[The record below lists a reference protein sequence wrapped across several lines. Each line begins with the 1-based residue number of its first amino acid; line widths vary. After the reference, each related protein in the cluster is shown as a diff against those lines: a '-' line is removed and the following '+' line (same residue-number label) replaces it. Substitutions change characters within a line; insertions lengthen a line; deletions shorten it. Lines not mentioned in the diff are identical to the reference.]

1 MGRQLILC
9 CDGTNNNLSG
19 RVEDTHVLRLVELL
33 AQDEDAERLVFYDP
47 GADHAATLPAATAW
61 QRGRQWRSRLAGLA
75 FGKGLFENVLGAYG
89 FLMKH
94 YQPGDQ
100 IFMFGFSRGGFTA
113 RSVAG
118 MVSQFGLLDAHQ
130 ESLRATL
137 TQLYFADRQRS
148 QFRQI
153 ARQAQELFVAPE
165 RRRVAVQFV
174 GCWDTV
180 DSIGLWPF
188 ALRFA
193 ERPVA
198 AGKAVLHVRQA
209 LALDEHR
216 ALFAPRLYL
225 DPNGP
230 LRVRDDQ
237 IGSIEQRWFCGAHA
251 DVGGGYSHAE
261 AATADPALAWMLSQ
275 AAQCGLRL
283 RVQGETLHDETRA
296 LALVRTGPRSVI
308 QLHCELAHSPLWAL
322 TGQSVRQV
330 EAGAE
335 HPSVAAHAATRWP
348 RHTAWRHAPPPQSFW
363 VGLALMLMLD
373 LWMGQLLSGQGI
385 EVFRQPSAWSQ
396 LLKASSDFALSQLTF
411 NRIGAPHVS
420 VEAQHIALGVDL
432 LFIGAYTMVLAPLCA
447 RGFARLAG
455 WRRAGSPRKRWLNAL
470 GRALPLLVLAD
481 LVENL
486 SHAIALT
493 LEDGSVSW
501 LAPWLRGLTA
511 IASVAKFVG
520 LGGCLALTLRAWI

>member
-1 MGRQLILC
+1 MARQLVLC

-19 RVEDTHVLRLVELL
+19 RAEDTHVLRLVELL
-33 AQDEDAERLVFYDP
+33 ALDPDAERLVFYDP
-47 GADHAATLPAATAW
+47 GADHAATLPASTAW

-75 FGKGLFENVLGAYG
+75 FGKGLFENVLATYG
-89 FLMKH
+89 FLMRH
-94 YQPGDQ
+94 WRPGDQ
-100 IFMFGFSRGGFTA
+100 IFLFGFSRGGFTA

-130 ESLRATL
+130 DSLRATL
-137 TQLYFADRQRS
+137 TQLYFADRQRT

-153 ARQAQELFVAPE
+153 VRQAQELFVAPE
-165 RRRVAVQFV
+165 RRRVDVQFV

-216 ALFAPRLYL
+216 ALFAPRLYQ

-230 LRVRDDQ
+230 LRVRD
-237 IGSIEQRWFCGAHA
+237 GRTGTLEQRWFCGAHA
-251 DVGGGYSHAE
+251 DVGGGYTHAE

-275 AAQCGLRL
+275 AAQSGLRL
-283 RVQGETLHDETRA
+283 QVQGETLEDEARA

-308 QLHCELAHSPLWAL
+308 QLHCELAQTPLWAL

-330 EAGAE
+330 DAGTE
-335 HPSVAAHAATRWP
+335 HPSVAVHAATRWP
-348 RHTAWRHAPPPQSFW
+348 RHTAWRHAPPPRSFW
-363 VGLALMLMLD
+363 IGWLLLLFAD
-373 LWMGQLLSGQGI
+373 LWMGQLISGRRI
-385 EVFRQPSAWSQ
+385 NSLAHAELWPQ
-396 LLKASSDFALSQLTF
+396 LLQASSDFALSQLTF
-411 NRIGAPHVS
+411 NRIGAPYVPAE
-420 VEAQHIALGVDL
+420 VQLTALGVDL
-432 LFIGAYTMVLAPLCA
+432 LFIVGYVLVLSPLCA

-455 WRRAGSPRKRWLNAL
+455 WRRASSPRKRWLNAL
-470 GRALPLLVLAD
+470 GQALPVLVFAD
-481 LVENL
+481 LAENL
-486 SHAIALT
+486 SHALALA
-493 LEDGSVSW
+493 LQDGSLAW
-501 LAPWLRGLTA
+501 LSPWLRGLTA
-511 IASVAKFVG
+511 LASAVKFVG
-520 LGGCLALTLRAWI
+520 LGGCLMLTMRAWL